1 MKITDKHVFFWNGI
15 YSQWHKSPM
24 TIDEIEYSSCE
35 QYMMHQKALLFGDSE
50 IAELIMNESNPKEQK
65 KYGRM
70 IKGFDKAT
78 WDKNCL
84 AIVYEGNLAKF
95 TQNAE
100 LREQMISTENRIF
113 VEASPFDTVWGIGLA
128 EDAEGIDNPSYWQ
141 GLNLLGQALTLVK
154 TKLLTDAKPNE
165 NDARISI

>member
-15 YSQWHKSPM
+15 YSQWHKSLM
-24 TIDEIEYSSCE
+24 TIDKIVYNSCE

-70 IKGFDKAT
+70 IKGFDKAA

-100 LREQMISTENRIF
+100 LREQMISTGNRIF
-113 VEASPFDTVWGIGLA
+113 VEASPFDTIWGIGLA